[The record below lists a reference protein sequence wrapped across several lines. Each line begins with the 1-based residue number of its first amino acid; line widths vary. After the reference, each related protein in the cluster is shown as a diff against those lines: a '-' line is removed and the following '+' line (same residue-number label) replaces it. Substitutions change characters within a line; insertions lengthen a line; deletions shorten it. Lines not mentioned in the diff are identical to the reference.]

1 MDVQPFQPDA
11 QSTLAD
17 MSRRLRAVEDRLEDI
32 GQKAD
37 IVNDTIGKRTQ
48 AHEEGIMTALRTLGT
63 LQQDMTELKKEIKE
77 IRRELL
83 RSASV
88 EKVQEL
94 EGYISMINPM
104 KFVTHDEV
112 NKMLKDLKHEEE

>member
-1 MDVQPFQPDA
+1 MDAFQPDV
-11 QSTLAD
+11 QTSIVDLT
-17 MSRRLRAVEDRLEDI
+17 RRLRAVEDRLEEI

-48 AHEEGIMTALRTLGT
+48 AHEEGIMTALRSVGA
-63 LQQDMTELKKEIKE
+63 LQQDMAGLKKEIKE